1 MSSIEEFIGCDVFA
15 VAGSFRKRSKYAYK
29 VLLDLLEKGKKV
41 YPINPKGG
49 QVEGLQVYKD
59 VKKIPARVGGIS
71 LVTPPEVTEKI
82 VKQCKETGIK
92 YVWMQ
97 PGAQS
102 RAAIDFCREHSI
114 EVIDNACLLRG

>member
-97 PGAQS
+97 PGAY
-102 RAAIDFCREHSI
+102 RRIYTCPF
-114 EVIDNACLLRG
+114 